1 MAVKIRMKR
10 FGSKNRPQW
19 RIVVSD
25 AKMPRDGRF
34 IEEIGYYDAL
44 PKEDIF
50 VVKQDRLDYWVK
62 QGAQMSVA
70 LKSLVRREKRKTKK
84 KQEEQGWTQMNAD
97 KRGQERT
104 AGTRLG

>member
-62 QGAQMSVA
+62 QGAQVSVA
-70 LKSLVRREKRKTKK
+70 LKSLLRREKKKTKK
-84 KQEEQGWTQMNAD
+84 ST
-97 KRGQERT
+97 
-104 AGTRLG
+104 

>member
-1 MAVKIRMKR
+1 MAVRIRMKR
-10 FGSKNRPQW
+10 LGSKNRPQW

-70 LKSLVRREKRKTKK
+70 LKSLVRREKKK
-84 KQEEQGWTQMNAD
+84 KKKA
-97 KRGQERT
+97 
-104 AGTRLG
+104 

>member
-50 VVKQDRLDYWVK
+50 VVKQ
-62 QGAQMSVA
+62 
-70 LKSLVRREKRKTKK
+70 
-84 KQEEQGWTQMNAD
+84 
-97 KRGQERT
+97 
-104 AGTRLG
+104 

>member
-1 MAVKIRMKR
+1 MAVKVRMKR
-10 FGSKNRPQW
+10 FGAKNRPQW

-25 AKMPRDGRF
+25 ARMPRDGRF

-70 LKSLVRREKRKTKK
+70 LKSLVRREKKQTKAK
-84 KQEEQGWTQMNAD
+84 KA
-97 KRGQERT
+97 
-104 AGTRLG
+104 

>member
-1 MAVKIRMKR
+1 MAVRIRMKR

-34 IEEIGYYDAL
+34 IEEVGYYDAL

-70 LKSLVRREKRKTKK
+70 LKSLLRRQKRKNKK
-84 KQEEQGWTQMNAD
+84 SA
-97 KRGQERT
+97 
-104 AGTRLG
+104 

>member
-19 RIVVSD
+19 RVVVSD

-44 PKEDIF
+44 PKEEKF
-50 VVKQDRLDYWVK
+50 VVKADRLDYWLE
-62 QGAQMSVA
+62 QGAQPSVA
-70 LKSLVRREKRKTKK
+70 VKSLIKRHKNK
-84 KQEEQGWTQMNAD
+84 
-97 KRGQERT
+97 
-104 AGTRLG
+104 AGK

>member
-1 MAVKIRMKR
+1 MAVRIRMKR

-34 IEEIGYYDAL
+34 IEEVGYYDAL

-70 LKSLVRREKRKTKK
+70 LKSLLRRQKRKTRKS
-84 KQEEQGWTQMNAD
+84 A
-97 KRGQERT
+97 
-104 AGTRLG
+104 

>member
-25 AKMPRDGRF
+25 AKSPRDGRF

-50 VVKQDRLDYWVK
+50 VVKQERLDYWVK

-70 LKSLVRREKRKTKK
+70 LKSLVRREKKK
-84 KQEEQGWTQMNAD
+84 AKKSA
-97 KRGQERT
+97 
-104 AGTRLG
+104 

>member
-1 MAVKIRMKR
+1 MSVRIRMKR

-19 RIVVSD
+19 RVVVSD

-70 LKSLVRREKRKTKK
+70 LKSLVRRQKK
-84 KQEEQGWTQMNAD
+84 KA
-97 KRGQERT
+97 KT
-104 AGTRLG
+104 AK

>member
-62 QGAQMSVA
+62 RGAQMSVA
-70 LKSLVRREKRKTKK
+70 LKSLVRRQKRKTKK
-84 KQEEQGWTQMNAD
+84 SA
-97 KRGQERT
+97 
-104 AGTRLG
+104 

>member
-50 VVKQDRLDYWVK
+50 VVKQDRVDYWVK
-62 QGAQMSVA
+62 RGAQMSVA
-70 LKSLVRREKRKTKK
+70 LKSLIRREKKK
-84 KQEEQGWTQMNAD
+84 AKKSA
-97 KRGQERT
+97 
-104 AGTRLG
+104 

>member
-1 MAVKIRMKR
+1 MAVRIRMKR

-19 RIVVSD
+19 RIVVSET
-25 AKMPRDGRF
+25 KMPRDGRF

-70 LKSLVRREKRKTKK
+70 LKSLVRRQKK
-84 KQEEQGWTQMNAD
+84 KA
-97 KRGQERT
+97 KKS
-104 AGTRLG
+104 A

>member
-50 VVKQDRLDYWVK
+50 VMKQERLDYWVK
-62 QGAQMSVA
+62 RGAQMSVA
-70 LKSLVRREKRKTKK
+70 LKSLVRREKKKTKAK
-84 KQEEQGWTQMNAD
+84 KSA
-97 KRGQERT
+97 
-104 AGTRLG
+104 

>member
-1 MAVKIRMKR
+1 MSVKIRMKR

-34 IEEIGYYDAL
+34 IEEIGFYDPL
-44 PKEDIF
+44 PKEDSLR
-50 VVKQDRLDYWVK
+50 VKQERLEYWVK

-70 LKSLVRREKRKTKK
+70 LKSLLRREKKK
-84 KQEEQGWTQMNAD
+84 AKKSA
-97 KRGQERT
+97 
-104 AGTRLG
+104 

>member
-1 MAVKIRMKR
+1 VAVRIRMKR

-34 IEEIGYYDAL
+34 IEEIGHYDAL

-62 QGAQMSVA
+62 KGAQMSVA
-70 LKSLVRREKRKTKK
+70 LKSLVRREKKK
-84 KQEEQGWTQMNAD
+84 AKKSA
-97 KRGQERT
+97 
-104 AGTRLG
+104 

>member
-1 MAVKIRMKR
+1 MKR

-19 RIVVSD
+19 RIVVSET
-25 AKMPRDGRF
+25 KMPRDGRF

-70 LKSLVRREKRKTKK
+70 LKSLVRRQKK
-84 KQEEQGWTQMNAD
+84 KA
-97 KRGQERT
+97 KKS
-104 AGTRLG
+104 A